1 MHRPARGSANLEKTE
16 KIENG
21 PNFLVVGGEKCGT
34 TSLYFYLRQHPQAF
48 VPSKDTFF
56 FNPETVKTRTE
67 ANPRFYS
74 PEEYAAIYSVPES
87 RAALARGEV
96 ASSYLMHHQEAI
108 PRIKRFLGDIKIV
121 IILRNPV
128 ERAYSHY
135 MHYVKDLC
143 ETRSFMA
150 AIESELQDKDQLP
163 VNRHFYNCGLYCE
176 PVRHFLEEFSAVKIL
191 LFEELIGRTDETLRD
206 LYSFLGIDEDVKIAN
221 LDSFNVSGYPRN
233 RLLHWIFFK
242 PNRFKLSLKKALI
255 NMGLGEE
262 RVTGIIEKCRRN
274 NLEKRPMRPEV
285 GARLAELYR
294 PEIARLEELL
304 GRDLSIW
311 GADSARKDG
320 S

>member
-1 MHRPARGSANLEKTE
+1 MEKTE

-48 VPSKDTFF
+48 VPSKDSFF

-74 PEEYAAIYSVPES
+74 REEYAAIYSVRES

-96 ASSYLMHHQEAI
+96 ASSYLMHFQEVI
-108 PRIKRFLGDIKIV
+108 PRIKRLLGDIRIV

-135 MHYVKDLC
+135 MHYVKDLR
-143 ETRSFMA
+143 ETRSFME

-163 VNRHFYNCGLYCE
+163 VNRHFFNCGLYYE
-176 PVRHFLEEFSAVKIL
+176 PVRRFLDEFSAVKIL
-191 LFEELIGRTDETLRD
+191 LFEDLIGDTEATLRD
-206 LYSFLGIDEDVKIAN
+206 LYRFLGIDEEFKIAN
-221 LDSFNVSGYPRN
+221 VDSFNVSGYPRN

-242 PNRFKLSLKKALI
+242 PNRFKLGIKKAI
-255 NMGLGEE
+255 IKTGLGED
-262 RVTGIIEKCRRN
+262 RVTAMIEKCRRS
-274 NLEKRPMRPEV
+274 NLEKRAMSLDAR
-285 GARLAELYR
+285 ARLTELYR
-294 PEIARLEELL
+294 PEIARLEDLL
-304 GRDLSIW
+304 GRDLSVW
-311 GADSARKDG
+311 NQTPAAEGDS
-320 S
+320 